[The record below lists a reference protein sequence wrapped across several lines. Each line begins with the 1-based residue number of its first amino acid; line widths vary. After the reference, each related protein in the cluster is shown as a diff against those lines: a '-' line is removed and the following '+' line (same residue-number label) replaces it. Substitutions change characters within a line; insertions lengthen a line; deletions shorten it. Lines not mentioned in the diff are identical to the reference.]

1 MSDDTRPVFDLAA
14 LDQQTGGDRDLRVQ
28 VVRMFLEDCP
38 SRVEAIRA
46 AVAGRDAARL
56 RAAAH
61 ALKGAAAYLSAA
73 FVVDAASQL
82 ESIGRE
88 GRLAEAE
95 AALGRLDAAVAQLL
109 PRLAALPV
117 DLGGIAD
124 ID

>member
-1 MSDDTRPVFDLAA
+1 MSDDGRRVFDLSA
-14 LDQQTGGDRDLRVQ
+14 LDRQTGGDRSLQID

-46 AVAGRDAARL
+46 SVADGDAAGL

-73 FVVDAASQL
+73 FVVDAAAQL
-82 ESIGRE
+82 EQIGRE
-88 GRLAEAE
+88 DRLAEAV
-95 AALGRLDAAVAQLL
+95 AALERLDAAVKQLI

-117 DLGGIAD
+117 DLGGITD